1 MVYQRNLKGAPMKKQ
16 IAYENLKQRILKEE
30 LAPGQWLV
38 EREICQDYEI
48 SRTPVREIL
57 RILVTDGIVTL
68 EPSKGYLVRKLNLE
82 EIVDIFQAREAIEG
96 TAARLCCIKGD
107 ESFFFHIAELAE
119 KFENLD
125 IEMDSSLGVA
135 TGNELHDAIIK
146 AADNKLL
153 SEFYQKLRNLLT
165 LIRNITKKSVE
176 IEMNSRKGHLAITK
190 AVQQKNEI
198 KSEQCM
204 REHLS
209 TTCRSLVQSYLMNQT
224 GFTYNDGLWN
234 QQTFDGMSQ
243 LREVK
248 EISR

>member
-1 MVYQRNLKGAPMKKQ
+1 MDKQ

-38 EREICQDYEI
+38 ERDICQDYEI

-57 RILVTDGIVTL
+57 RMLVTDGIVTL

-107 ESFFFHIAELAE
+107 ESFFFQIAELAE

-125 IEMDSSLGVA
+125 IESDSSLGVA
-135 TGNELHDAIIK
+135 TGSELHDAIIK

-153 SEFYQKLRNLLT
+153 SEFYQKLRNLST

-176 IEMNSRKGHLAITK
+176 IEMQSRNGHLAITK
-190 AVQQKNEI
+190 AIQQRKEM

-209 TTCRSLVQSYLMNQT
+209 ATCHSLVQTYLINQT
-224 GFTYNDGLWN
+224 GFTYNHALRN
-234 QQTFDGMSQ
+234 QQAFDGMSQ
-243 LREVK
+243 PREVK
-248 EISR
+248 EIKS